1 MTGKSKKKG
10 AVSQGDLFS
19 MMEDPI
25 EQKEDEQQTEETGD
39 LFAEPAAEPAVEPA
53 VAEETVPA
61 AEAVVEEVAEP
72 AEETV
77 EAVAAE
83 TREETVKSHTD
94 IVEETL
100 SFTED
105 SQDSLTLAHFAS
117 KAYLEYAISV
127 VKGRALPDLCDGQK
141 PVQRRILY
149 AMRRMGLTP
158 DAKQVKSA
166 RVVGDVLGKYHPH
179 GDSAAYEAMVRMA
192 QPFTMRY
199 PLVDG
204 HGNFG
209 SRDGDGAAAMRY
221 TEAKLT
227 KFSELL
233 LSEIDDGTV
242 NFIPN
247 YDGAFKEPVVLPAR
261 MPFMLL
267 NGSSGIAVGMAT
279 EIPSH
284 NMREVANAVALL
296 IEKPEATLE
305 EVLEVMPGPDLP
317 GGSQIISSRRDIID
331 VYRTGYGSLQ
341 MRAFITSKNS
351 PAVSAF
357 KEPVVLPARMPFMLL
372 NGSSGIAVG
381 MATEIPSHNMREV
394 ANAVALLIEKP
405 EATLEEVL
413 EVMPGPDL
421 PGGSQIISSRRDIID
436 VYRTGYGSLQ
446 MRAVYHFEE
455 LARGQWQLVVTQLP
469 YKVSTQKVLAEI
481 EALTNPKPPSGKKA
495 LTAKQ
500 SQEKLLMLNVL
511 DKARDESDKD
521 KDVRL
526 VFEPRSK
533 TVDRQEFVNTLFAKT
548 SLQFNCKFNMI
559 SIGRDGK
566 PRQKGIIEILKEWA
580 SFRIDTVERR
590 SRHRLEALED
600 RIHILEGR
608 KLILV
613 SIDEVIR
620 IIRESDDPKE
630 ELQAKF
636 ALTDRQV
643 EDILE
648 IKLRQLARL
657 EDIRLQKELDEKE
670 KEAKSLRLI
679 LSSPKRLHTKVVQ
692 ELLSDAQKYGDERR
706 TLIEEAAAASVAKK
720 VVDEAVTVVISEK
733 GFVRARSGH
742 GVDAKSMSF
751 KIGDE
756 YLTSFECR
764 SVDHLVLMSNS
775 GRVYSVPVSEL
786 PSARGDGTHI
796 SAFVQLADGDRPI
809 AWFAGAKDQKLLV
822 TSVRGM
828 GLTCNAGNLV
838 VRQKA
843 GKTFF
848 ELESGDEAMN
858 MQPVGDDQC
867 WIAALSETGRM
878 VVFETKEV
886 SARASGGKGVLLIDM
901 QLGEKVVDVI
911 PCTPNGIVVIGK
923 GRGDKIQE
931 LSIGPRL
938 IEEFRCK
945 RARKGHA
952 VQAKWQF
959 IGLKQSRSD
968 KKDADESILA

>member
-39 LFAEPAAEPAVEPA
+39 LFAEPAAEPAVAEETAPA
-53 VAEETVPA
+53 VEAEAAEEAVVEAAEVAEETIEA
-61 AEAVVEEVAEP
+61 APV
-72 AEETV
+72 
-77 EAVAAE
+77 E
-83 TREETVKSHTD
+83 TREETVRSHTD

-100 SFTED
+100 SLAED

-305 EVLEVMPGPDLP
+305 EVLEIMPGPDLP
-317 GGSQIISSRRDIID
+317 GGSQIISSRRDI
-331 VYRTGYGSLQ
+331 V
-341 MRAFITSKNS
+341 
-351 PAVSAF
+351 
-357 KEPVVLPARMPFMLL
+357 
-372 NGSSGIAVG
+372 
-381 MATEIPSHNMREV
+381 
-394 ANAVALLIEKP
+394 
-405 EATLEEVL
+405 
-413 EVMPGPDL
+413 
-421 PGGSQIISSRRDIID
+421 D

-630 ELQAKF
+630 ELQAQF

-692 ELLSDAQKYGDERR
+692 ELLSDAQKYGDDRR

-751 KIGDE
+751 KIGDA

-838 VRQKA
+838 VRQKG

-848 ELESGDEAMN
+848 ELEAGDEAMN
-858 MQPVGDDQC
+858 MQPVAEDQC

-901 QLGEKVVDVI
+901 QLGEKVVSVI
-911 PCTPNGIVVIGK
+911 PCTPYGVVVVGK

-931 LSIGPRL
+931 LSVGPRL

-959 IGLKQSRSD
+959 LGLKQNRSD

>member
-39 LFAEPAAEPAVEPA
+39 LFAEPAAEPA

-247 YDGAFKEPVVLPAR
+247 YDG
-261 MPFMLL
+261 
-267 NGSSGIAVGMAT
+267 
-279 EIPSH
+279 
-284 NMREVANAVALL
+284 
-296 IEKPEATLE
+296 
-305 EVLEVMPGPDLP
+305 
-317 GGSQIISSRRDIID
+317 
-331 VYRTGYGSLQ
+331 
-341 MRAFITSKNS
+341 
-351 PAVSAF
+351 AF

>member
-247 YDGAFKEPVVLPAR
+247 YDG
-261 MPFMLL
+261 
-267 NGSSGIAVGMAT
+267 
-279 EIPSH
+279 
-284 NMREVANAVALL
+284 
-296 IEKPEATLE
+296 
-305 EVLEVMPGPDLP
+305 
-317 GGSQIISSRRDIID
+317 
-331 VYRTGYGSLQ
+331 
-341 MRAFITSKNS
+341 
-351 PAVSAF
+351 AF